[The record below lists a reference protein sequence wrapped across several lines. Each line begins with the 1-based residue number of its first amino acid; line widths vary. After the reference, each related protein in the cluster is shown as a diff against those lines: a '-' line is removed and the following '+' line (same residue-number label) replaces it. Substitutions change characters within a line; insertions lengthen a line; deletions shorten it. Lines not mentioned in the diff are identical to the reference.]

1 MSPRILAALPLLLAA
16 CIDYSLDEKDD
27 NVEVPDPDTGVDC
40 PPQIPDCH
48 DSDPPDSD
56 PPDSD
61 PPEETCNDVYYPSET
76 LALQEEC
83 YVEEQ
88 TGTFTPVVEY
98 RKSSWSVE
106 PSSNNI
112 MMMPAVASLTD
123 DNGDGLIND
132 DDIPDIIVITYGG
145 AGTLRAVSGDGSAEI
160 FNVTNQSLQG
170 QGAVAVGD
178 IDNDGIVEIIAPT
191 SNTLKC
197 FEHDGTLKWTSA
209 PLNGH
214 MYGTS
219 DAPAIADMDGDG
231 NPEVIVGRA
240 ILDNNG
246 SLLGAGSYGIG
257 GVGSNVGTTSFAA
270 DIDMDGDQEVV
281 VGNAAY
287 DINGTALFNNGQPDG
302 YVALGDFDLDGL
314 PEIVV
319 NSSGRIRV
327 QDNQGNIV
335 WNTTLPNSGSYY
347 GGPPTVA
354 DFDGDGYPEVGIAE
368 RSAYHVFD
376 TDGSILW
383 TMPTQDASSGNTG
396 SSVFD
401 FEGDGVAEAVYA
413 DETRLWVFSG
423 PDGSVKLESTEHSN
437 ATWTEYPVIADVDAD
452 GVAEIVVPNTNY
464 SGHTG
469 FYVFGDADSSWRE
482 GRRIWNQHAYS
493 ITNVNDDG
501 TIPAYPDP
509 NWERYNNFRSG
520 DLTAGTGGTFA
531 DLVVR
536 IDEVCEVYCEEGRLF
551 VWGQVGNQGYLDV
564 EAGTELSLYAV
575 TPQGRQ
581 FMATTTLTVPVP
593 SGELLESVQF
603 EVAGVADWDIR
614 DLVLT
619 VDGGNNAPNQGDVVE
634 CDEENNEDELGRQIC
649 F

>member
-1 MSPRILAALPLLLAA
+1 MPSRSLAAVLLLLAA
-16 CIDYSLDEKDD
+16 CTEYNIDEKDD
-27 NVEVPDPDTGVDC
+27 NNEIPDGDTNVEC
-40 PPQIPDCH
+40 PPQIPDCR

-61 PPEETCNDVYYPSET
+61 PPEETCEDFYLAAET
-76 LALQEEC
+76 VPLQEEC

-98 RKSSWSVE
+98 RKSTWSVD

-123 DNGDGLIND
+123 DNGDGLINE

-191 SNTLKC
+191 SNTLKA

-209 PLNGH
+209 PLSGH

-219 DAPAIADMDGDG
+219 DAPAIHDMDGDG
-231 NPEVIVGRA
+231 NPEIIVGRA

-246 SLLGAGSYGIG
+246 SLIGAGSYGIG

-270 DIDMDGDQEVV
+270 DIDLDGDLEVV

-287 DINGTALFNNGQPDG
+287 DINGTALFNNGQADG

-327 QDNQGNIV
+327 QDNTGTVV
-335 WNTTLPNSGSYY
+335 WSYSLSNSGSYY

-354 DFDGDGYPEVGIAE
+354 DFDGDGYPEVGVAA
-368 RSAYHVFD
+368 RSTYTVID
-376 TDGSILW
+376 TDGSLLW
-383 TMPTQDASSGNTG
+383 ERTTQDASSGNTG

-401 FEGDGVAEAVYA
+401 FEGDGIAEAVYA

-423 PDGSVKLESTEHSN
+423 PDGTVKLESTEHSN
-437 ATWTEYPVIADVDAD
+437 ATWTEYPVVADVDAD

-469 FYVFGDADSSWRE
+469 FYVFGDADGSWRE
-482 GRRIWNQHAYS
+482 GRRIWNQHAYY

-520 DLTAGTGGTFA
+520 DLTAGTGGTFP
-531 DLVVR
+531 DLIVSL
-536 IDEVCEVYCEEGRLF
+536 DEMCDVFCDDGRLF
-551 VWGQVGNQGYLDV
+551 VWGRVGNQGYLEVDP
-564 EAGTELSLYAV
+564 GTELSLWAV

-581 FMATTTLTVPVP
+581 FMATTTITSPIGP
-593 SGELLESVQF
+593 GEMLESVQF
-603 EVAGVADWDIR
+603 EVAGIGDWDIR
-614 DLVLT
+614 NLVLT
-619 VDGGNNAPNQGDVVE
+619 VDGGNNAEGQGDISE
-634 CDEENNEDELGRQIC
+634 CNEENNEDELGYQPC
-649 F
+649 L